1 MLLYGL
7 CGTLSDY
14 YQADVHSAKHQ
25 AKKRLPGRF
34 FDVRPPGRTVSGK
47 NVGESGLR
55 GAGYHSA

>member
-1 MLLYGL
+1 MFQ
-7 CGTLSDY
+7 T
-14 YQADVHSAKHQ
+14 
-25 AKKRLPGRF
+25 KKRLPGRF